1 MTQWIPPVTIRK
13 VFPFS
18 AISLCALVPVSQEN
32 CGMKSQWPGSMRNYN
47 VLFWI
52 QQLIGKKTSNYGPV
66 QEACFRLGYVLCRRI
81 LFSSL
86 PSQVSCSERCE
97 WKSRKCLHGG
107 KPTDHTPACRALP
120 AQWDPQRWWW
130 ELSKPAPEIT
140 GCMVWVGFPC
150 PVCHDFGFCCQEGGQ
165 DKLQWK
171 TAVLAMH
178 VCMLC
183 FRVIFLVFLRYP
195 VLRKVSPLHA
205 AHGNEVY

>member
-81 LFSSL
+81 KPFLLKSHALRDVNGSLGSVCMEANPPTTHQPAGLCL
-86 PSQVSCSERCE
+86 PSGTHSV
-97 WKSRKCLHGG
+97 GG
-107 KPTDHTPACRALP
+107 GSSANQHLKLLAAWCGWAFLAL
-120 AQWDPQRWWW
+120 
-130 ELSKPAPEIT
+130 
-140 GCMVWVGFPC
+140 F
-150 PVCHDFGFCCQEGGQ
+150 
-165 DKLQWK
+165 
-171 TAVLAMH
+171 AMT
-178 VCMLC
+178 LDSAAK
-183 FRVIFLVFLRYP
+183 
-195 VLRKVSPLHA
+195 KVVKISSSGRLL
-205 AHGNEVY
+205 Y

>member
-107 KPTDHTPACRALP
+107 KPTNHTPACRALP
-120 AQWDPQRWWW
+120 AQWDPQR
-130 ELSKPAPEIT
+130 A
-140 GCMVWVGFPC
+140 
-150 PVCHDFGFCCQEGGQ
+150 GGSSANQ
-165 DKLQWK
+165 HLKL
-171 TAVLAMH
+171 LAAWYGWA
-178 VCMLC
+178 
-183 FRVIFLVFLRYP
+183 FLALFAMTLDSAAK
-195 VLRKVSPLHA
+195 KVVKISSSGRLL
-205 AHGNEVY
+205 Y